1 MILVV
6 FILFQGQII
15 PLVSQICAIQGHI
28 EQLQAASES
37 VASFGD
43 SAILCI
49 LSIWLMS
56 IIPTSFPPYQSI
68 SDVFPI

>member
-49 LSIWLMS
+49 LSEFASHI
-56 IIPTSFPPYQSI
+56 
-68 SDVFPI
+68 